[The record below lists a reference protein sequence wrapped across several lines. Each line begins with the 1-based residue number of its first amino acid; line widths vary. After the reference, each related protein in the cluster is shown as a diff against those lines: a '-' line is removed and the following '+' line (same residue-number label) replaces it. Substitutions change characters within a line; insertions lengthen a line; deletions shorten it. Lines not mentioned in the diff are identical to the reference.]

1 MRGTGPLTW
10 LSGTTGVPPE
20 GTLVTRFWA
29 CVWTSSATVRARTVV
44 ETTKRFFDTALPRF
58 FQINVSSVSRTTPL
72 DDARDALSIVEGRSH
87 GEHGVSKTFLR
98 ASVARDRQTRI
109 R

>member
-10 LSGTTGVPPE
+10 LSGTTGVPPD

-44 ETTKRFFDTALPRF
+44 ETTRSFFDTALPRYSQQASF
-58 FQINVSSVSRTTPL
+58 PFHEP
-72 DDARDALSIVEGRSH
+72 RSH
-87 GEHGVSKTFLR
+87 GEHGVSKFSPCLR
-98 ASVARDRQTRI
+98 VSVALDCQTRI
-109 R
+109 RNRLAR